1 MFDLHTFE
9 SLRTAAV
16 VEQRSDCRCFA
27 ALFAV
32 IIGWSIAGL
41 IALA

>member
-16 VEQRSDCRCFA
+16 VEQRNEQSLLA

-32 IIGWSIAGL
+32 ILGWSIAGL
-41 IALA
+41 IALT